1 VRLSV
6 SAAYPASTELV
17 RINMICVSV
26 NLIGDLRG
34 NATSTKDPVST
45 APRSEGVARKV
56 PTRASAT
63 QVGYFIF
70 ENLKACTQRQRSIN
84 QTDKFETQTRLAMY
98 TISVTI
104 QKNYTY
110 ICWSKLFL
118 QNNFSTPPWLV
129 NNGNNIFNTKLRPRG
144 QDSLVQ
150 HREQLYTAGY
160 IPLQCCRR

>member
-1 VRLSV
+1 MRLSV

-70 ENLKACTQRQRSIN
+70 EHLKAGIQRQRSIN

-98 TISVTI
+98 ARL
-104 QKNYTY
+104 N
-110 ICWSKLFL
+110 
-118 QNNFSTPPWLV
+118 
-129 NNGNNIFNTKLRPRG
+129 
-144 QDSLVQ
+144 
-150 HREQLYTAGY
+150 
-160 IPLQCCRR
+160 